1 MKSYQLKIL
10 FLLKHL
16 INIDNDMFQESKN
29 VAEKQKYQIFV
40 FIVLIVNVSIEN
52 WKTLKIYINYR
63 NYFILKYVLIID
75 RF

>member
-52 WKTLKIYINYR
+52 
-63 NYFILKYVLIID
+63 
-75 RF
+75 

>member
-29 VAEKQKYQIFV
+29 VAEKQKDQIFV

-52 WKTLKIYINYR
+52 
-63 NYFILKYVLIID
+63 
-75 RF
+75 